1 MSLQAIPSDTFYQ
14 GKGKKRTIEKP
25 DSVEEEE
32 VEEQQIDLDRVC
44 SFVDLA
50 PLPKKERPTGPVRM
64 KTFPE
69 YWMTGDTMLK
79 IVEMKRKSSQKA
91 EDKKSREKNLHENS
105 IDQVQADR
113 KKEKCKESPPKENQI
128 KSSFVNRL
136 DLDLDLYRLK

>member
-14 GKGKKRTIEKP
+14 GKGKKKTIEKP
-25 DSVEEEE
+25 DL

-69 YWMTGDTMLK
+69 YWMTGDAMLK
-79 IVEMKRKSSQKA
+79 IVEMKHKSSQKA
-91 EDKKSREKNLHENS
+91 EDKKSREKTCMKTALTKFRQIE
-105 IDQVQADR
+105 R
-113 KKEKCKESPPKENQI
+113 KKNAKKALPKKI
-128 KSSFVNRL
+128 KSNPHL
-136 DLDLDLYRLK
+136 

>member
-44 SFVDLA
+44 SFSFVDLA

-69 YWMTGDTMLK
+69 YWMTGDAMLK
-79 IVEMKRKSSQKA
+79 IVEMKHKSSQKA
-91 EDKKSREKNLHENS
+91 EDKKSREKTCMKTALTKFRQIE
-105 IDQVQADR
+105 R
-113 KKEKCKESPPKENQI
+113 KKNVKEALPKKI
-128 KSSFVNRL
+128 KSNPHL
-136 DLDLDLYRLK
+136 

>member
-32 VEEQQIDLDRVC
+32 VEEQHIDLHRVC

-69 YWMTGDTMLK
+69 YWMTGDAMLK
-79 IVEMKRKSSQKA
+79 IVEMKHKSSQKA
-91 EDKKSREKNLHENS
+91 EDKKSREKTCMKTALTKFRQIE
-105 IDQVQADR
+105 R
-113 KKEKCKESPPKENQI
+113 KKNAKKALPKKI
-128 KSSFVNRL
+128 KSNPHL
-136 DLDLDLYRLK
+136 

>member
-25 DSVEEEE
+25 DLVEEEE
-32 VEEQQIDLDRVC
+32 VEEQQIDLDQVC

-69 YWMTGDTMLK
+69 YWMTGDAMLK
-79 IVEMKRKSSQKA
+79 IVEMKHKSSQKA
-91 EDKKSREKNLHENS
+91 EDKKSREKTCMKTALTKFRQKE
-105 IDQVQADR
+105 R
-113 KKEKCKESPPKENQI
+113 KKNAKKALPKKI
-128 KSSFVNRL
+128 KSNPRL
-136 DLDLDLYRLK
+136 

>member
-25 DSVEEEE
+25 DS

-69 YWMTGDTMLK
+69 YWMTGDAMLK
-79 IVEMKRKSSQKA
+79 IVEMKHKSSQKA
-91 EDKKSREKNLHENS
+91 EDKKSREKTCMKTALTKFRQIE
-105 IDQVQADR
+105 R
-113 KKEKCKESPPKENQI
+113 KKNAKKALPKKI
-128 KSSFVNRL
+128 KSNPRL
-136 DLDLDLYRLK
+136 

>member
-1 MSLQAIPSDTFYQ
+1 MQAIPSDTFYQ

-25 DSVEEEE
+25 DS

-69 YWMTGDTMLK
+69 YWMTGDAMLK
-79 IVEMKRKSSQKA
+79 IVETKHKSSQKA
-91 EDKKSREKNLHENS
+91 EDKKSREKTCMKTALTKFRQIE
-105 IDQVQADR
+105 R
-113 KKEKCKESPPKENQI
+113 KKNAKKALPKKI
-128 KSSFVNRL
+128 KSNPRL
-136 DLDLDLYRLK
+136 